1 MDGEK
6 EVAGGKMETQ
16 MDLPE
21 TNVSAMGVKDFTK
34 KLEEDHI
41 AEKAFDG
48 DTYSSKDDFRRLK
61 TSLERVEYLLTRPRG
76 RWWTLSQLSE
86 ETQSSEAGVSAR
98 VRDLRKPKNGSHR
111 VESRRRG
118 GGLWEYRIV

>member
-6 EVAGGKMETQ
+6 EVGGDQ
-16 MDLPE
+16 MRNQMKLPE
-21 TNVSAMGVKDFTK
+21 TDVPAVDVKDFTQ
-34 KLEEDHI
+34 KLERDHN

-48 DTYSSKDDFRRLK
+48 DTYSAEDDFRRLG
-61 TSLERVEYLLTRPRG
+61 TSLKRVEYLLTRPRG